1 MLIFRSGH
9 PVRRPFPVQN
19 LFRTVPFPGR
29 GGLNL
34 CPGGDVAGIQLIQ
47 QHTEARQRL
56 FILFMNAAAAVRRHI
71 QIQIGPSAYAVKIQ
85 LQQIFRRPD
94 AGIFMLMP
102 EPARANGN
110 IHLRG
115 NPVLAVH
122 GAFRAQPVA
131 HGAGRGFRPGLQRNR
146 GVCGPAGITRI
157 AAFIAYP
164 ADIRPYVGK
173 DDGSGLPFLQLSP
186 SCLPVVIRAMVDR
199 TFFPRSSVIP
209 VPSVRSVKPSQ
220 ENGTVSRRQLFQ
232 LLTVHPDI
240 IRRSVRGGIAVPRR
254 QINTEPDAILS
265 ARAGHLLHHIALP
278 LLPRRSRYTMEGRL
292 CGPQTKTVMMLAGQH
307 HPFEPGVRQRPDKI
321 IRIEIGRMKQLR
333 LFVSIAPL
341 FSSKG
346 INRKMDKGI
355 HLHVMPFKLLR
366 GRNRL

>member
-1 MLIFRSGH
+1 
-9 PVRRPFPVQN
+9 
-19 LFRTVPFPGR
+19 
-29 GGLNL
+29 
-34 CPGGDVAGIQLIQ
+34 
-47 QHTEARQRL
+47 
-56 FILFMNAAAAVRRHI
+56 MNAAAAVRRHI

-94 AGIFMLMP
+94 AVIFMLMP
-102 EPARANGN
+102 EPARTNGN
-110 IHLRG
+110 IHLRR

-131 HGAGRGFRPGLQRNR
+131 HGAGRGFRPGLQRNG

-173 DDGSGLPFLQLSP
+173 DDGSGLPFLQLTP
-186 SCLPVVIRAMVDR
+186 SCLPVVIRAPVDR
-199 TFFPRSSVIP
+199 TPFPRSSVIP

-292 CGPQTKTVMMLAGQH
+292 CGPQTK
-307 HPFEPGVRQRPDKI
+307 P
-321 IRIEIGRMKQLR
+321 
-333 LFVSIAPL
+333 S
-341 FSSKG
+341 
-346 INRKMDKGI
+346 
-355 HLHVMPFKLLR
+355 
-366 GRNRL
+366 